1 MEFFLPI
8 QSQNSRSILKDRSRS
23 LELFTKGDTC
33 IKAKF
38 HRTDLVVCSH
48 FREGRTLSYSQINT
62 IISAQCLSFYLIF
75 DFQHGLEVLCN
86 NDEKTLGFQLELYSR
101 YIDSVKVGR

>member
-1 MEFFLPI
+1 MGF
-8 QSQNSRSILKDRSRS
+8 D
-23 LELFTKGDTC
+23 C
-33 IKAKF
+33 I
-38 HRTDLVVCSH
+38 TV
-48 FREGRTLSYSQINT
+48 
-62 IISAQCLSFYLIF
+62 ISDYCLSVYLMF